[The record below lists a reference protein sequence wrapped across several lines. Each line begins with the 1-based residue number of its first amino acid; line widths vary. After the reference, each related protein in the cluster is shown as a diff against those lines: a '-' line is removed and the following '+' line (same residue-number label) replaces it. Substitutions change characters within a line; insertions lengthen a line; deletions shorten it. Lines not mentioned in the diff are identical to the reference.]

1 MEEFDKKLR
10 SIENENKIILERFEI
25 NLKDKKLSKSTV
37 DKHVGNI
44 DFFINDYLLRY
55 EPIPAKEG
63 SDEVGF
69 FLGDWFIRKAMW
81 ASVTSIKENITSM
94 KKFYQFMYESGE
106 IDKDDLFELL
116 EEIKNCKDEWLENIK
131 MYDNP
136 NIDINDIW

>member
-94 KKFYQFMYESGE
+94 KKFYQFMYESGK